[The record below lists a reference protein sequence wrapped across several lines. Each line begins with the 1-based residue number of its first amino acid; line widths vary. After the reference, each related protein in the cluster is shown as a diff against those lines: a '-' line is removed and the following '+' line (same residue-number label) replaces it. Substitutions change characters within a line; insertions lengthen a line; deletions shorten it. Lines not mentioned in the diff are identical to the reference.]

1 MKKIVLFIVL
11 IMICSSCDVEETY
24 KLVKID
30 NKFSIE
36 VLESMTETNQLNAEA
51 TLQYQNLFQELY
63 TVIIEESEQDLKES
77 IENKIIDDF
86 SLDIFGYTNLI
97 KQNFEN
103 LPSITKVSPTTD
115 LIINGKK
122 AKTFTVDGKI
132 NDIEIFY
139 LVTIVKGSKTFYQ
152 ITSWTLLDKK
162 EKVSPKYEKIAKTFK
177 EIKTKTIAK

>member
-1 MKKIVLFIVL
+1 
-11 IMICSSCDVEETY
+11 MICSSCDVEETY

-36 VLESMTETNQLNAEA
+36 VLDSMTETNQLNAEA

-97 KQNFEN
+97 KQSFEN

-115 LIINGKK
+115 LIINGNK